1 MRPPWLL
8 LVPALLWSVAPAGA
22 QVTPRPSATRPLGF
36 PLKIADARLDTASL
50 RQVQGY
56 VADSLT
62 FDGVMGAADSQ
73 RLMVIDPRTRERR
86 YGPLAKIEPEVGSYL
101 LEERQLAKGR
111 VIARIWSESTYT
123 KLGLEPGWNWW
134 WVDRRGGGFRDTPWR
149 SVYIAPS
156 GKTTV
161 QPMYLL
167 SHGPGFKWKQAIAR
181 FLWSDS
187 DDGTWGTCGAQCC
200 AGKK

>member
-56 VADSLT
+56 VADSL
-62 FDGVMGAADSQ
+62 

-134 WVDRRGGGFRDTPWR
+134 WVDRRCGGF
-149 SVYIAPS
+149 
-156 GKTTV
+156 
-161 QPMYLL
+161 
-167 SHGPGFKWKQAIAR
+167 
-181 FLWSDS
+181 
-187 DDGTWGTCGAQCC
+187 
-200 AGKK
+200 